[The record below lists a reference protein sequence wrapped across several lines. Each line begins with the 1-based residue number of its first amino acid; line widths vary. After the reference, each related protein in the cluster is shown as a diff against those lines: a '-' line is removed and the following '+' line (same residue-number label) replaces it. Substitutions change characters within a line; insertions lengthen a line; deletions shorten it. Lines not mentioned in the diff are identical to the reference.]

1 MPRHRDDASHDP
13 GRLGEPATEQY
24 VGRRDLTHW
33 SRPVRAFVRLVVR
46 ISRNSSAWHV
56 LLVTAAVG
64 AGIALLLTWAAEE
77 IYDSVKAADGLSSL
91 DEPTLEL
98 AISMRTPQNVAVAQF
113 ITHLGGAIGLT
124 VITVVIVVV
133 MTVRW
138 RSRTPLL
145 LLAIGTAGSL
155 LMTAVGKELVGR
167 ARPPVADAVPPY
179 ETSPAFPSG
188 HALNNTV
195 VAYLLLLHLTSLLWR
210 IVSMALAVV
219 WFVTIGLTRVFLG
232 YHWLTDVMAGWL
244 LGLAWTAMVITCHRL
259 YLTVRRAQS
268 SATPPVAWA
277 TSSRPYRR
285 SHIAVPD
292 RDTAN
297 LRPPAGSTRS
307 ASPPQRSGGS

>member
-1 MPRHRDDASHDP
+1 VSRDRDDPFPNS
-13 GRLGEPATEQY
+13 GRLGEPATERY

-33 SRPVRAFVRLVVR
+33 SRPVRAFVGLILR
-46 ISRNSSAWHV
+46 IFRNTPALHV
-56 LLVTAAVG
+56 LLATTAVG

-91 DEPTLEL
+91 DEPVLEL
-98 AISMRTPQNVAVAQF
+98 AISLRTPQTVAVAQF
-113 ITHLGGAIGLT
+113 ITNLGGTIGLT
-124 VITVVIVVV
+124 IITVVIVMV
-133 MTVRW
+133 MTLLW
-138 RSRTPLL
+138 RSRTPVL

-179 ETSPAFPSG
+179 EVSPAFPSG

-195 VAYLLLLHLTSLLWR
+195 VACLVAYLLLLHLTSLLWR
-210 IVSMALAVV
+210 IVSMALAVA

-259 YLTVRRAQS
+259 YLTARQADS
-268 SATPPVAWA
+268 SATPPA
-277 TSSRPYRR
+277 TR
-285 SHIAVPD
+285 
-292 RDTAN
+292 
-297 LRPPAGSTRS
+297 
-307 ASPPQRSGGS
+307 

>member
-1 MPRHRDDASHDP
+1 MSRQRDNASQDP
-13 GRLGEPATEQY
+13 DRLGEPATERY

-33 SRPVRAFVRLVVR
+33 SRPARAFVGLVLR
-46 ISRNSSAWHV
+46 ISSNASPRHV

-64 AGIALLLTWAAEE
+64 AGIALLLTWIAEE

-91 DEPTLEL
+91 DEPVLEL
-98 AISMRTPQNVAVAQF
+98 AVSLQTPHNVAIAQF
-113 ITHLGGAIGLT
+113 ITNLGGVIGLT
-124 VITVVIVVV
+124 MITVVIVVV

-145 LLAIGTAGSL
+145 LLSIGTAGSL
-155 LMTAVGKELVGR
+155 LMTAVGKDLVGR
-167 ARPPVADAVPPY
+167 ARPPVTSAIPPS

-195 VAYLLLLHLTSLLWR
+195 VACLVAYLLLLHLTSLLWR

-259 YLTVRRAQS
+259 YLTARQADS
-268 SATPPVAWA
+268 SATPPA
-277 TSSRPYRR
+277 TR
-285 SHIAVPD
+285 
-292 RDTAN
+292 
-297 LRPPAGSTRS
+297 
-307 ASPPQRSGGS
+307 

>member
-1 MPRHRDDASHDP
+1 MSRDRDDASPDP
-13 GRLGEPATEQY
+13 GGLGEPATEQY

-33 SRPVRAFVRLVVR
+33 SRPVRAFIRPVLR
-46 ISRNSSAWHV
+46 ISRTSSAWHV

-64 AGIALLLTWAAEE
+64 AGIALLLNWAAEE

-91 DEPTLEL
+91 DEPVLEL
-98 AISMRTPQNVAVAQF
+98 AISLRTPHNVAVAQF
-113 ITHLGGAIGLT
+113 ITNLGGVIGLT
-124 VITVVIVVV
+124 MITVAIVVV

-138 RSRTPLL
+138 RSRTPVL

-195 VAYLLLLHLTSLLWR
+195 VACLVAYLLLLHLTSLLWR

-244 LGLAWTAMVITCHRL
+244 LVSRDSDVFTLA
-259 YLTVRRAQS
+259 
-268 SATPPVAWA
+268 
-277 TSSRPYRR
+277 
-285 SHIAVPD
+285 
-292 RDTAN
+292 
-297 LRPPAGSTRS
+297 
-307 ASPPQRSGGS
+307 